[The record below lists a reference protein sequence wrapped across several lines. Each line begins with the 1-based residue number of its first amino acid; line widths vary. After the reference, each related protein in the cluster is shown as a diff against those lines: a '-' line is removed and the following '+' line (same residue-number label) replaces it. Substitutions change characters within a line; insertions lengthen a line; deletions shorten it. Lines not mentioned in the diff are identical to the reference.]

1 MSKSNKIVELLKEK
15 SATKQLIYRNTKEVF
30 ENLVISL
37 KAKEKSLSKLLK
49 KEENAVK
56 LEFKSNGIFDVQLK
70 FAGDTLLFHMHSNVF
85 DFPPDHNIFK
95 SKYVKKDNSRSFCG
109 VINIYN
115 FLSDSLKYNRLNDEG
130 VLIGRVFINKEKK
143 FFVEGDEDLGSLF
156 KDFSKKEINAES
168 IDEIINI
175 CMIFTL
181 NFDLCSPNFNDVRL
195 VSVHNLLAMSM
206 NQKIKTSK
214 KLGYKMTNEH
224 EKK

>member
-1 MSKSNKIVELLKEK
+1 MKNEAEILKLLKEK

-30 ENLVISL
+30 DDLVASL
-37 KAKEKSLSKLLK
+37 KSKEKSLTSLLK
-49 KEENAVK
+49 NEVENVE
-56 LEFKSNGIFDVQLK
+56 LEFKSNGLFDVQLK
-70 FAGDTLLFHMHSNVF
+70 FAGDTLLFHMHSNIF
-85 DFPPDHNIFK
+85 DFPPTHEIFK
-95 SKYVKKDNSRSFCG
+95 SKYINSDKTRSFCG

-130 VLIGRVFINKEKK
+130 VLIGRIFINKEKK

-156 KDFSKKEINAES
+156 KEFSKKEINSES
-168 IDEIINI
+168 IEEIINA

-195 VSVHNLLAMSM
+195 VSVHHLLTMSM

-214 KLGYKMTNEH
+214 RLGYQLSNH
-224 EKK
+224 EK

>member
-1 MSKSNKIVELLKEK
+1 MKNEAEILKLLKEK

-30 ENLVISL
+30 DDLVVSL
-37 KAKEKSLSKLLK
+37 KSKEKSLTSLLK
-49 KEENAVK
+49 NEVENVE
-56 LEFKSNGIFDVQLK
+56 LEFKSNGLFDVQLK
-70 FAGDTLLFHMHSNVF
+70 FAGDTLLFHMHSNIF
-85 DFPPDHNIFK
+85 DFLPTHEIFK
-95 SKYVKKDNSRSFCG
+95 SKYINSDKTRSFCG

-130 VLIGRVFINKEKK
+130 VLIGRIFINKEKK

-156 KDFSKKEINAES
+156 KEFSKKEINSES
-168 IDEIINI
+168 IEEIINA

-195 VSVHNLLAMSM
+195 VSVHHLLTMSM

-214 KLGYKMTNEH
+214 RLGYQLSNH
-224 EKK
+224 EK

>member
-1 MSKSNKIVELLKEK
+1 MNKEAEILKLLKEK

-30 ENLVISL
+30 DDLVISL
-37 KAKEKSLSKLLK
+37 KSKEKSLTSLLK
-49 KEENAVK
+49 NEVENVE
-56 LEFKSNGIFDVQLK
+56 LEFKSNGLFDVQLK
-70 FAGDTLLFHMHSNVF
+70 FAGDTLLFHMHSNIF
-85 DFPPDHNIFK
+85 DFPPTHEIFK
-95 SKYVKKDNSRSFCG
+95 SKYINSDKTRSFCG

-130 VLIGRVFINKEKK
+130 VLIGRIFINKEKK

-156 KDFSKKEINAES
+156 KEFSKKEINSES
-168 IDEIINI
+168 IAEIINA

-195 VSVHNLLAMSM
+195 VSVHHLLAMSM

-214 KLGYKMTNEH
+214 RLGYQLSNH
-224 EKK
+224 EK

>member
-1 MSKSNKIVELLKEK
+1 MKNEAEILKLLKEK

-30 ENLVISL
+30 DDLVVSL
-37 KAKEKSLSKLLK
+37 KSKEKSLTSLLK
-49 KEENAVK
+49 NEVENVE
-56 LEFKSNGIFDVQLK
+56 LEFKSNGLFDVQLK
-70 FAGDTLLFHMHSNVF
+70 FAGDTLLFHMHSNIF
-85 DFPPDHNIFK
+85 DFPPTHEIFK
-95 SKYVKKDNSRSFCG
+95 SKYINLDKTRSFCG

-130 VLIGRVFINKEKK
+130 VLIGRIFINKEKK

-156 KDFSKKEINAES
+156 KEFSKKEINSES
-168 IDEIINI
+168 IEEIINA

-195 VSVHNLLAMSM
+195 VSVHHLLTMSM

-214 KLGYKMTNEH
+214 RLGYQLSNH
-224 EKK
+224 EK

>member
-1 MSKSNKIVELLKEK
+1 MKNEAEILKLLKEK

-30 ENLVISL
+30 DDLVVTL
-37 KAKEKSLSKLLK
+37 KSKEKSLTSLLK
-49 KEENAVK
+49 NEVDNVE
-56 LEFKSNGIFDVQLK
+56 LEFKSNGLFDVQLK
-70 FAGDTLLFHMHSNVF
+70 FAGDTLLFHMHSNIF
-85 DFPPDHNIFK
+85 DFPPTHEIFK
-95 SKYVKKDNSRSFCG
+95 SKYINSDKTRSFCG

-130 VLIGRVFINKEKK
+130 VLIGRIFINKEKK

-156 KDFSKKEINAES
+156 KEFSKKEINSES
-168 IDEIINI
+168 IEEIINA

-195 VSVHNLLAMSM
+195 VSVHHLLTMSM

-214 KLGYKMTNEH
+214 RLGYQLSNQ
-224 EKK
+224 EK

>member
-1 MSKSNKIVELLKEK
+1 MKNEAEILKLLKEK

-30 ENLVISL
+30 DDLVVSL
-37 KAKEKSLSKLLK
+37 KSKEKSLTSLLK
-49 KEENAVK
+49 NEVENVE
-56 LEFKSNGIFDVQLK
+56 LEFKSNGLFDVQLK
-70 FAGDTLLFHMHSNVF
+70 FAGDTLLFHMHSNIF
-85 DFPPDHNIFK
+85 DFPPTHEIFK
-95 SKYVKKDNSRSFCG
+95 SKYINSDKTRSFCG

-130 VLIGRVFINKEKK
+130 VLIGRIFINKEKK

-156 KDFSKKEINAES
+156 KEFSKKEINSES
-168 IDEIINI
+168 LEEIINA

-195 VSVHNLLAMSM
+195 VSVHHLLTMSM

-214 KLGYKMTNEH
+214 RLGYQLSNH
-224 EKK
+224 EK

>member
-30 ENLVISL
+30 ENLVVSL

-85 DFPPDHNIFK
+85 DFSPDHNIFK

-168 IDEIINI
+168 IDEIINT

-214 KLGYKMTNEH
+214 RLGYKLSH
-224 EKK
+224 EN

>member
-85 DFPPDHNIFK
+85 DFPTDHNIFK

-168 IDEIINI
+168 IDEIINT

-214 KLGYKMTNEH
+214 RLGYKLSH
-224 EKK
+224 EN

>member
-1 MSKSNKIVELLKEK
+1 MKNEAEILKLLKEK

-30 ENLVISL
+30 DDLVVSL
-37 KAKEKSLSKLLK
+37 KSKEKSLTSLLK
-49 KEENAVK
+49 NEVENVE
-56 LEFKSNGIFDVQLK
+56 LEFKSNGLFDVQLK
-70 FAGDTLLFHMHSNVF
+70 FAGDTLLFHMHSNIF
-85 DFPPDHNIFK
+85 DFPTTHEIFK
-95 SKYVKKDNSRSFCG
+95 SKYINSDKTRSFCG

-130 VLIGRVFINKEKK
+130 VLIGRIFINKEKK

-156 KDFSKKEINAES
+156 KEFSKKEINSES
-168 IDEIINI
+168 IEEIINE

-195 VSVHNLLAMSM
+195 VSVHHLLTMSM

-214 KLGYKMTNEH
+214 RLGYQLSNH
-224 EKK
+224 EK

>member
-1 MSKSNKIVELLKEK
+1 MKNEAEILKLLKEK

-30 ENLVISL
+30 DDLVVSL
-37 KAKEKSLSKLLK
+37 KSKEKSLTSLLK
-49 KEENAVK
+49 NEVENVE
-56 LEFKSNGIFDVQLK
+56 LEFKSNGLFDVQLK
-70 FAGDTLLFHMHSNVF
+70 FAGDTLLFHMHSNIF
-85 DFPPDHNIFK
+85 DFPPTHEIFK
-95 SKYVKKDNSRSFCG
+95 SKYINSDKTRSFCG

-130 VLIGRVFINKEKK
+130 VLIGRIFINKEKK

-156 KDFSKKEINAES
+156 KEFSKKEINSES
-168 IDEIINI
+168 IEEIINA

-195 VSVHNLLAMSM
+195 VSVHHLLTMSM

-214 KLGYKMTNEH
+214 RLGYQLSNH
-224 EKK
+224 EK

>member
-1 MSKSNKIVELLKEK
+1 MKNEAEILKLLKEK

-30 ENLVISL
+30 DDLVVSL
-37 KAKEKSLSKLLK
+37 KSKEKSLTSLLK
-49 KEENAVK
+49 NEVENVE
-56 LEFKSNGIFDVQLK
+56 LEFKSNGLFDVQLK
-70 FAGDTLLFHMHSNVF
+70 FAGDTLLFHMHSNIF
-85 DFPPDHNIFK
+85 DFPPTHEIFK
-95 SKYVKKDNSRSFCG
+95 SKYINSDKTRSFCG

-130 VLIGRVFINKEKK
+130 VLIGRIFINKEKK

-156 KDFSKKEINAES
+156 KEFSKKEINSES
-168 IDEIINI
+168 IEEIINA

-195 VSVHNLLAMSM
+195 VSVHHLLTMSM

-214 KLGYKMTNEH
+214 RLGYQLSNENQ
-224 EKK
+224 K

>member
-1 MSKSNKIVELLKEK
+1 MKNEVEILKLLKEK

-30 ENLVISL
+30 DDLVISL
-37 KAKEKSLSKLLK
+37 KSKEKSLTSLLK
-49 KEENAVK
+49 NEVENVE
-56 LEFKSNGIFDVQLK
+56 LEFKSNGLFDVQLK
-70 FAGDTLLFHMHSNVF
+70 FAGDTLLFHMHSNIF
-85 DFPPDHNIFK
+85 DFPPTHEIFK
-95 SKYVKKDNSRSFCG
+95 SKYINSDKTRSFCG

-130 VLIGRVFINKEKK
+130 VLIGRIFINKEKK

-156 KDFSKKEINAES
+156 KEFSKKEINSES
-168 IDEIINI
+168 IEEIINA

-195 VSVHNLLAMSM
+195 VSVHHLLTMSM

-214 KLGYKMTNEH
+214 RLGYQLSYH
-224 EKK
+224 EK

>member
-1 MSKSNKIVELLKEK
+1 MKNEAEILKLLKEK

-30 ENLVISL
+30 DDLVVSL
-37 KAKEKSLSKLLK
+37 KSKEKSLTSLLK
-49 KEENAVK
+49 NEVENVE
-56 LEFKSNGIFDVQLK
+56 LEFKSNGLFDIQLK
-70 FAGDTLLFHMHSNVF
+70 FAGDTLLFHMHSNIF
-85 DFPPDHNIFK
+85 DFPPTHEIFK
-95 SKYVKKDNSRSFCG
+95 SKYINSDKTRSFCG

-130 VLIGRVFINKEKK
+130 VLIGRIFINKEKK

-156 KDFSKKEINAES
+156 KEFSKKEINSES
-168 IDEIINI
+168 IEEIINA

-195 VSVHNLLAMSM
+195 VSVHHLLTMSM

-214 KLGYKMTNEH
+214 RLGYQLSNH
-224 EKK
+224 EK

>member
-1 MSKSNKIVELLKEK
+1 MKNEAEILKLLKEK

-30 ENLVISL
+30 DDLVVSL
-37 KAKEKSLSKLLK
+37 KSKEKSLTSLLK
-49 KEENAVK
+49 NEVENVE
-56 LEFKSNGIFDVQLK
+56 LEFKSNGVFDVQLK
-70 FAGDTLLFHMHSNVF
+70 FAGDTLLFHMHSNIF
-85 DFPPDHNIFK
+85 DFPPTHEIFK
-95 SKYVKKDNSRSFCG
+95 SKYIDSDKTRSFCG

-130 VLIGRVFINKEKK
+130 VLIGRIFINKEKK

-156 KDFSKKEINAES
+156 KEFSKKEINSES
-168 IDEIINI
+168 IEEIINA

-195 VSVHNLLAMSM
+195 VSVHHLLTMSM

-214 KLGYKMTNEH
+214 RLGYQLSNH
-224 EKK
+224 EK

>member
-1 MSKSNKIVELLKEK
+1 MKNEAEILKLLKEK

-30 ENLVISL
+30 DDLVISL
-37 KAKEKSLSKLLK
+37 KSKEKSLTSLLK
-49 KEENAVK
+49 NEVENVE
-56 LEFKSNGIFDVQLK
+56 LEFKSNGLFDVQLK
-70 FAGDTLLFHMHSNVF
+70 FAGDTLLFHMHSNIF
-85 DFPPDHNIFK
+85 DFPPTHEIFK
-95 SKYVKKDNSRSFCG
+95 SKYINSDKKRSFCG

-130 VLIGRVFINKEKK
+130 VLIGRIFINKEKK

-156 KDFSKKEINAES
+156 KEFSKKEINSES
-168 IDEIINI
+168 IEEIINA

-195 VSVHNLLAMSM
+195 VSVHHLLTMSM

-214 KLGYKMTNEH
+214 RLGYQLSYH
-224 EKK
+224 EK

>member
-143 FFVEGDEDLGSLF
+143 FFVEGDEDLGTLF

-168 IDEIINI
+168 IDEIINT

-214 KLGYKMTNEH
+214 RLGYKLSH
-224 EKK
+224 EN

>member
-1 MSKSNKIVELLKEK
+1 MKNEAEILKLLKEK

-30 ENLVISL
+30 DDLVVSL
-37 KAKEKSLSKLLK
+37 NSKEKSLTSLLK
-49 KEENAVK
+49 NEVENVE
-56 LEFKSNGIFDVQLK
+56 LEFKSNGLFDVQLK
-70 FAGDTLLFHMHSNVF
+70 FAGDTLLFHMHSNIF
-85 DFPPDHNIFK
+85 DFPPTHEIFK
-95 SKYVKKDNSRSFCG
+95 SKYINSDKTRSFCG

-130 VLIGRVFINKEKK
+130 VLIGRIFINKEKK

-156 KDFSKKEINAES
+156 KEFSKKEINSES
-168 IDEIINI
+168 IEEIINA

-195 VSVHNLLAMSM
+195 VSVHHLLTMSM

-214 KLGYKMTNEH
+214 RLGYQLSNH
-224 EKK
+224 EK

>member
-1 MSKSNKIVELLKEK
+1 MKNEAEILKLLKEK

-30 ENLVISL
+30 DDLVVSL
-37 KAKEKSLSKLLK
+37 KSKEKSLTSLLK
-49 KEENAVK
+49 NEVENVE
-56 LEFKSNGIFDVQLK
+56 LEFKSNGLFDVQLK
-70 FAGDTLLFHMHSNVF
+70 FAGDTLLFHMHSNIF
-85 DFPPDHNIFK
+85 DFPATHEIFK
-95 SKYVKKDNSRSFCG
+95 SKYINSDKTRSFCG

-130 VLIGRVFINKEKK
+130 VLIGRIFINKEKK

-156 KDFSKKEINAES
+156 KEFSKKEINSES
-168 IDEIINI
+168 IEEIINA

-195 VSVHNLLAMSM
+195 VSVHHLLTMSM

-214 KLGYKMTNEH
+214 RLGYELSNH
-224 EKK
+224 EK